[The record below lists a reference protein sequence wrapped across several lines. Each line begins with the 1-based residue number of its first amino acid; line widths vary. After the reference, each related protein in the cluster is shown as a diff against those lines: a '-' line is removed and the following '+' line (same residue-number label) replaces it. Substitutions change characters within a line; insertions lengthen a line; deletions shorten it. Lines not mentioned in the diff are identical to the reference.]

1 MGFLNLVSCLRIK
14 LPLRILEVRIGVPP
28 RSVTAQSE
36 RTISVN
42 ADQSFALTIPERANV
57 TVSTV

>member
-1 MGFLNLVSCLRIK
+1 MRFLNLVSCLRIK
-14 LPLRILEVRIGVPP
+14 LIARILEVRIGVLPG
-28 RSVTAQSE
+28 SVAAQSE
-36 RTISVN
+36 WTISIN